1 MNILVTGA
9 DGYVGWPFFI
19 SLAKKYFSKKVKIIG
34 LDNLQRRS
42 LVKKIRSNSAIKI
55 ATFSQRQK
63 FINNLNKNVFLLK
76 QDVANFD
83 NVNKFI
89 KKYKFKYIFN
99 LAAQPSAPYSFLGA
113 NETNFTQNNNN
124 QILRNIIWS
133 LKENKLSKK
142 CKLIHTTTTGVYGFP
157 KIKIPEGFL
166 KKGREKFPFG
176 FMAGSWYH
184 MGKCNDVN
192 NLYLSDRVYG
202 TKYHDFRTAI
212 VIGLDYDAY
221 DINDKINYN
230 TRFDYDFY
238 FGVVV
243 NRFIAMAL
251 KNKNLT
257 IYGRGLQ
264 RKPFISLNDCV
275 RSLINFLDQKESKI
289 SMVYNQYTHMVGIKK
304 IAKLVL
310 KSPLISKNANLKNIK
325 NPRVENETHQMRME
339 NRNFIKVLKTKP
351 ESLKKTIIKTIELLK
366 KNDAKFKFKFDK

>member
-124 QILRNIIWS
+124 QIPRNIIWS
-133 LKENKLSKK
+133 IKENKLQKK
-142 CKLIHTTTTGVYGFP
+142 TKLIHSTTTGVYGSP
-157 KIKIPEGFL
+157 KIKIPEGTQSGKILRL
-166 KKGREKFPFG
+166 KEKGLPSVQAYGKGDQLIHVNIWTPKKLTSEERDLLEK
-176 FMAGSWYH
+176 M
-184 MGKCNDVN
+184 K
-192 NLYLSDRVYG
+192 
-202 TKYHDFRTAI
+202 T
-212 VIGLDYDAY
+212 
-221 DINDKINYN
+221 
-230 TRFDYDFY
+230 
-238 FGVVV
+238 
-243 NRFIAMAL
+243 
-251 KNKNLT
+251 
-257 IYGRGLQ
+257 
-264 RKPFISLNDCV
+264 
-275 RSLINFLDQKESKI
+275 
-289 SMVYNQYTHMVGIKK
+289 
-304 IAKLVL
+304 
-310 KSPLISKNANLKNIK
+310 
-325 NPRVENETHQMRME
+325 ME
-339 NRNFIKVLKTKP
+339 NFSPNPGKSEKGFFEKMKDYF
-351 ESLKKTIIKTIELLK
+351 
-366 KNDAKFKFKFDK
+366 N

>member
-9 DGYVGWPFFI
+9 DGYVGWPLLI
-19 SLAKKYFSKKVKIIG
+19 TLAKKYLGKKIKIIG
-34 LDNLQRRS
+34 LDNSQRRS
-42 LVKKIRSNSAIKI
+42 LVKKVKSNSAIKI
-55 ATFSQRQK
+55 ASFNQRQN
-63 FINNLNKNVFLLK
+63 FINKLNKNVSFLK

-83 NVNKFI
+83 KINKLI

-99 LAAQPSAPYSFLGA
+99 LAAQPSAPYSFIGA

-133 LKENKLSKK
+133 LKDNKLNKK
-142 CKLIHTTTTGVYGFP
+142 SKLIHTTTTGVYGFP

-166 KKGREKFPFG
+166 KKNGELYPFG
-176 FMAGSWYH
+176 FMASSWYH
-184 MGKCNDVN
+184 MSKCNDVN
-192 NLYLSDRVYG
+192 NLYLSNSVFG

-221 DINDKINYN
+221 DGSDKINHN

-257 IYGRGLQ
+257 IYGKGLQ
-264 RKPFISLNDCV
+264 KKPFISLNDCV
-275 RSLINFLDQKESKI
+275 KSLVNFLHKKESKF
-289 SMVYNQYTHMVGIKK
+289 SRVYNQYTHMVAIKK
-304 IAKLVL
+304 IAKLIL
-310 KSPLISKNANLKNIK
+310 ESRLTSKSISLSNIK

-339 NRNFIKVLKTKP
+339 NKNFLKVLKTRP
-351 ESLKKTIIKTIELLK
+351 EPLKITINKTIELLK
-366 KNDAKFKFKFDK
+366 KNDAKFNFKFNK